1 MVPKKGNEMTL
12 VLRILL
18 DILNEG
24 LMYALLAMG
33 MYITYSILDFPDLS
47 VDGTFPLGAVLSGV
61 MIYNGVN
68 PWLALLAAFAAGMA
82 AGVLT
87 GLMHVKL
94 HITPLLCGII
104 MYTAMLSV
112 NLVILKAGTGGGAMV
127 SFGTKDTIFSYGIMS
142 NVPKYVQIGDTDF
155 YFRTVIMSLVLVVV
169 CKLILDIYLKTKHG
183 LLLRATGANDKYTV
197 MLGKDPGTLKIFG
210 LALGNGFAAL
220 AGSVIAQNKTSA
232 DQQMGVGM
240 VVLGLASVIIGLS
253 LFKRVKFMKGTT
265 MVILGSIVYKAAYQ
279 LVLWLG
285 LPTEYNN
292 LMKALIFLIALVL
305 GGGEIKK
312 FIAALGKKPE
322 SVNSSGRLSL
332 MGITKIFNK
341 GTVDENKLF
350 DNLSLDVSDGEF
362 ISVVGS
368 NGSGKTTML
377 NIVCGGVEP
386 DAGAVAFNG
395 NNIIYMKEFQRARR
409 IGRVLQDPKMGTCG
423 SLTILENMALAD
435 NKNNTYGL
443 TPALNP
449 ARVEYY
455 KDLLKSCGM
464 GLENRLG
471 VLAGSL
477 SGGQRQAL
485 ALVIATMSDIDLLIL
500 DEHTAA
506 LDPKS
511 SETLMQI
518 TDRVVK
524 EKHLTTLMV
533 THNLRFAVEYG
544 SRLIMMHSGK
554 AVMDISGEQKQNLDI
569 DDILGKFNEISIECG
584 N

>member
-1 MVPKKGNEMTL
+1 MTL
-12 VLRILL
+12 VINILI

-61 MIYNGVN
+61 LIIQGVD
-68 PWLALLAAFAAGMA
+68 PWLCLVISFAAGMA

-94 HITPLLCGII
+94 RITPLLCGII

-112 NLVILKAGTGGGAMV
+112 NLVILKAGTDGKAV
-127 SFGTKDTIFSYGIMS
+127 ASFFTKNTIFNSGIAS
-142 NVPKYVQIGDTDF
+142 LIPKNIGEGGF
-155 YFRTVIMSLVLVVV
+155 YIRTVVIALILVIV
-169 CKLILDIYLKTKHG
+169 CKLLLDLYLKTKHG

-197 MLGKDPGTLKIFG
+197 MLGRNPGSMKIFG

-220 AGSVIAQNKTSA
+220 AGSVIAQNKGSA
-232 DQQMGVGM
+232 DQQMGIGM

-253 LFKRVKFMKGTT
+253 LFRRVKFMKGTT
-265 MVILGSIVYKAAYQ
+265 MVILGSLVYKAAYQ
-279 LVLWLG
+279 IVLSLG
-285 LPTEYNN
+285 IPTDFNN
-292 LMKALIFLIALVL
+292 LMKALIFLVALVL
-305 GGGEIKK
+305 GGSELRKLITS
-312 FIAALGKKPE
+312 LGKKPE
-322 SVNSSGRLSL
+322 PVKSDSKLALSN
-332 MGITKIFNK
+332 ITKVFNR
-341 GTVDENKLF
+341 GTVDESKLF
-350 DNLSLDVSDGEF
+350 DNFTLDVNDGDF

-377 NIVCGGVEP
+377 NIVCGGIQP
-386 DAGAVAFNG
+386 DSGAVVFNG
-395 NNIIYMKEFQRARR
+395 ENIVLSKEYERARK

-423 SLTILENMALAD
+423 SLTILENLALAD
-435 NKNNTYGL
+435 NKLHPFGL
-443 TPALNP
+443 SPAVN
-449 ARVEYY
+449 RKREEHY
-455 KDLLKSCGM
+455 KKLLESCGM
-464 GLENRLG
+464 GLENRMG

-485 ALVIATMSDIDLLIL
+485 ALIIATMADINLLIL

-511 SETLMQI
+511 SETLMKI
-518 TDRVVK
+518 TEKVVK

-544 SRLIMMHSGK
+544 SRLVMMHGGS
-554 AVMDISGEQKQNLDI
+554 AVMDIDGEAKKNLVV

>member
-1 MVPKKGNEMTL
+1 MTL
-12 VLRILL
+12 VINILI

-61 MIYNGVN
+61 LIIQGVD
-68 PWLALLAAFAAGMA
+68 PWLCLVISFAAGMA

-94 HITPLLCGII
+94 RITPLLCGII

-112 NLVILKAGTGGGAMV
+112 NLVILKAGTDGKAV
-127 SFGTKDTIFSYGIMS
+127 ASFFTKNTIFNSGIAS
-142 NVPKYVQIGDTDF
+142 LIPKNIGEGGF
-155 YFRTVIMSLVLVVV
+155 YIRTVVIALILVIM
-169 CKLILDIYLKTKHG
+169 CKLLLDLYLKTKHG

-197 MLGKDPGTLKIFG
+197 MLGRNPGSMKIFG

-220 AGSVIAQNKTSA
+220 AGSVIAQNKGSA
-232 DQQMGVGM
+232 DQQMGIGM

-253 LFKRVKFMKGTT
+253 LFRRVKFMKGTT
-265 MVILGSIVYKAAYQ
+265 MVILGSLVYKAAYQ
-279 LVLWLG
+279 IVLSLG
-285 LPTEYNN
+285 IPTDFNN
-292 LMKALIFLIALVL
+292 LMKALIFLVALVL
-305 GGGEIKK
+305 GGSELRKLITS
-312 FIAALGKKPE
+312 LGKKPE
-322 SVNSSGRLSL
+322 PVKSDSKLALSN
-332 MGITKIFNK
+332 ITKVFNR

-350 DNLSLDVSDGEF
+350 DNFTLDVNDGDF

-377 NIVCGGVEP
+377 NIVCGGIEP
-386 DAGAVAFNG
+386 DSGAVVFNG
-395 NNIIYMKEFQRARR
+395 ENIVLSKEYERARK
-409 IGRVLQDPKMGTCG
+409 IGRVLQDPKMGTCS
-423 SLTILENMALAD
+423 SLTILENLALAD
-435 NKNNTYGL
+435 NKLHPFGL
-443 TPALNP
+443 SPAVN
-449 ARVEYY
+449 RKREEHY
-455 KDLLKSCGM
+455 KKLLESCGM
-464 GLENRLG
+464 GLENRMG

-485 ALVIATMSDIDLLIL
+485 ALIIATMADIDLLIL

-511 SETLMQI
+511 SETLMKI
-518 TDRVVK
+518 TEKVVK

-544 SRLIMMHSGK
+544 SRLVMMHGGS
-554 AVMDISGEQKQNLDI
+554 AVMDIDGEAKKNLVV

>member
-1 MVPKKGNEMTL
+1 MTL
-12 VLRILL
+12 VINILI

-61 MIYNGVN
+61 LIIQGVD
-68 PWLALLAAFAAGMA
+68 PWLCLVISFAAGMA

-94 HITPLLCGII
+94 RITPLLCGII

-112 NLVILKAGTGGGAMV
+112 NLVILKAGTDGKAV
-127 SFGTKDTIFSYGIMS
+127 ASFFTKNTIFNSGIAS
-142 NVPKYVQIGDTDF
+142 LIPKNVGEGGF
-155 YFRTVIMSLVLVVV
+155 YIRTVVISLILVIV
-169 CKLILDIYLKTKHG
+169 CKLLLDLYLKTKHG

-197 MLGKDPGTLKIFG
+197 MLGRNPGSKKIFG

-220 AGSVIAQNKTSA
+220 AGSVIAQNKGSA
-232 DQQMGVGM
+232 DQQMGIGM

-253 LFKRVKFMKGTT
+253 LFRRVKFMKGTT
-265 MVILGSIVYKAAYQ
+265 MVILGSLVYKAAYQ
-279 LVLWLG
+279 IVLSLG
-285 LPTEYNN
+285 IPTDFNN
-292 LMKALIFLIALVL
+292 LMKALIFLVALVL
-305 GGGEIKK
+305 GGSELRKLITS
-312 FIAALGKKPE
+312 LGKKPE
-322 SVNSSGRLSL
+322 PVKSDSKLALSN
-332 MGITKIFNK
+332 ITKVFNR
-341 GTVDENKLF
+341 GTVDESKLF
-350 DNLSLDVSDGEF
+350 DNFTLDVNDGDF

-377 NIVCGGVEP
+377 NIVCGGIQP
-386 DAGAVAFNG
+386 DSGAVVFNG
-395 NNIIYMKEFQRARR
+395 ENIVLSKEYERARK

-423 SLTILENMALAD
+423 SLTILENLALAD
-435 NKNNTYGL
+435 NKLHPFGL
-443 TPALNP
+443 SPAVN
-449 ARVEYY
+449 RKREEHY
-455 KDLLKSCGM
+455 KKLLESCGM
-464 GLENRLG
+464 GLENRMG
-471 VLAGSL
+471 VLSGSL
-477 SGGQRQAL
+477 SGGPRQAR
-485 ALVIATMSDIDLLIL
+485 ALILATMADIDLLIL

-511 SETLMQI
+511 SETLMKI
-518 TDRVVK
+518 TEKVVK

-544 SRLIMMHSGK
+544 SRLVMMHGGS
-554 AVMDISGEQKQNLDI
+554 AVMDIDGEAKKNLVV

>member
-1 MVPKKGNEMTL
+1 MTL
-12 VLRILL
+12 VLNILI
-18 DILNEG
+18 DILSEG

-61 MIYNGVN
+61 LIIQGVD
-68 PWLALLAAFAAGMA
+68 PWLCLVISFAAGMS

-94 HITPLLCGII
+94 RITPLLCGII

-112 NLVILKAGTGGGAMV
+112 NLVILKAGTDGKAV
-127 SFGTKDTIFSYGIMS
+127 ASFFTKDTIFNSGLASLI
-142 NVPKYVQIGDTDF
+142 PKNIGEGGF
-155 YFRTVIMSLVLVVV
+155 YIRTVVISLVLVVV
-169 CKLILDIYLKTKHG
+169 CKLLLDLYLKTKHG

-197 MLGKDPGTLKIFG
+197 MLGRNPGTMKIFG

-220 AGSVIAQNKTSA
+220 AGSVIAQNKGSA
-232 DQQMGVGM
+232 DQQMGIGM

-265 MVILGSIVYKAAYQ
+265 MVILGSLVYKAAYQ
-279 LVLWLG
+279 IVLSLG
-285 LPTEYNN
+285 IPTDLNN

-305 GGGEIKK
+305 GGSELKK
-312 FIAALGKKPE
+312 LITSLGRKPE
-322 SVNSSGRLSL
+322 PVNSKSKLALSN
-332 MGITKIFNK
+332 ITKVFNP

-350 DNLSLDVSDGEF
+350 DKFTLEVKDGDF

-377 NIVCGGVEP
+377 NVICGGIEP
-386 DAGAVAFNG
+386 DSGAVVFNG
-395 NNIIYMKEFQRARR
+395 EHIALQKEFQRAKR

-423 SLTILENMALAD
+423 SLTILENLALAD
-435 NKNNTYGL
+435 NKHNSYGL
-443 TPALNP
+443 SPAVN
-449 ARVEYY
+449 RRREEEY
-455 KDLLKSCGM
+455 KKMLESCGM
-464 GLENRLG
+464 GLENRMG

-485 ALVIATMSDIDLLIL
+485 ALIIATMSDIDLLIL

-511 SETLMQI
+511 SETLMKI
-518 TDRVVK
+518 TEKVVK

-544 SRLIMMHSGK
+544 SRLVMMHGGR
-554 AVMDISGEQKQNLDI
+554 AVMDIDGEAKQNLVV

>member
-1 MVPKKGNEMTL
+1 MTTIIFG
-12 VLRILL
+12 ILE
-18 DILNEG
+18 EG
-24 LMYALLAMG
+24 LVYAIMALG
-33 MYITYSILDFPDLS
+33 VYITYKILDFPDLS

-61 MIYNGVN
+61 LIIQGVD
-68 PWLALLAAFAAGMA
+68 PWLCLVISFAAGMA

-94 HITPLLCGII
+94 RITPLLCGII

-112 NLVILKAGTGGGAMV
+112 NLVILKAGTDGKAV
-127 SFGTKDTIFSYGIMS
+127 ASFFTKNTIFNSGIAS
-142 NVPKYVQIGDTDF
+142 LIPKNVGEGGF
-155 YFRTVIMSLVLVVV
+155 YIRTVVISLILVIV
-169 CKLILDIYLKTKHG
+169 CKLLLDLYLKTKHG

-197 MLGKDPGTLKIFG
+197 MLGRNPGSMKIFG

-220 AGSVIAQNKTSA
+220 AGSVIAQNKGSA
-232 DQQMGVGM
+232 DQQMGIGM

-253 LFKRVKFMKGTT
+253 LFRRVKFMKGTT
-265 MVILGSIVYKAAYQ
+265 MVILGSLVYKAAYQ
-279 LVLWLG
+279 IVLSLG
-285 LPTEYNN
+285 IPTDFNN
-292 LMKALIFLIALVL
+292 LMKALIFLVALVL
-305 GGGEIKK
+305 GGSELRKLITS
-312 FIAALGKKPE
+312 LGKKPE
-322 SVNSSGRLSL
+322 PVKSDSKLALSN
-332 MGITKIFNK
+332 ITKVFNR
-341 GTVDENKLF
+341 GTVDESKLF
-350 DNLSLDVSDGEF
+350 DNFTLDVNDGDF

-377 NIVCGGVEP
+377 NIVCGGIQP
-386 DAGAVAFNG
+386 DSGAVVFNG
-395 NNIIYMKEFQRARR
+395 ENIVLSKEYERARK

-423 SLTILENMALAD
+423 SLTILENLALAD
-435 NKNNTYGL
+435 NKLHPFGL
-443 TPALNP
+443 SPAVN
-449 ARVEYY
+449 RKREEHY
-455 KDLLKSCGM
+455 KKLLESCGM
-464 GLENRLG
+464 GLENRMG

-485 ALVIATMSDIDLLIL
+485 ALIIATMADIDLLIL

-511 SETLMQI
+511 SETLMKI
-518 TDRVVK
+518 TEKVVK

-544 SRLIMMHSGK
+544 SRLVMMHGGS
-554 AVMDISGEQKQNLDI
+554 AVMDIDGEAKKNLVV

>member
-1 MVPKKGNEMTL
+1 MTL
-12 VLRILL
+12 VINILL

-61 MIYNGVN
+61 LILKGVD
-68 PWLALLAAFAAGMA
+68 PWLSLVISFVAGMV

-112 NLVILKAGTGGGAMV
+112 NLVILKAGTDGGAV
-127 SFGTKDTIFSYGIMS
+127 ASFFTKDRIFNSGVAAFI
-142 NVPKYVQIGDTDF
+142 PKSVGGF
-155 YFRTVIMSLVLVVV
+155 YIRTAVISLVIVIV
-169 CKLILDIYLKTKHG
+169 CKLLLDLYLRTKHG

-197 MLGKDPGTLKIFG
+197 MLGKDPGTIKIFG

-220 AGSVIAQNKTSA
+220 AGSVIAQNKCSA

-265 MVILGSIVYKAAYQ
+265 MVILGSLVYKAAYQ
-279 LVLWLG
+279 IVLSLG
-285 LPTEYNN
+285 LPTDYNN

-305 GGGEIKK
+305 GGGELKK
-312 FIAALGKKPE
+312 LVAALGRKPE
-322 SVNSSGRLSL
+322 PADSKSRLALSS
-332 MGITKIFNK
+332 ITKIFNR

-350 DNLSLDVSDGEF
+350 DNFTLDVKDGDF

-377 NIVCGGVEP
+377 NVVCGGVEP
-386 DAGAVAFNG
+386 DSGAVVFNG
-395 NNIIYMKEFQRARR
+395 KNIVMMKEFQRARR

-423 SLTILENMALAD
+423 SLTILENLALAD
-435 NKNNTYGL
+435 NKNNSYGL
-443 TPALNP
+443 TPAVNTS
-449 ARVEYY
+449 RVEYY
-455 KDLLKSCGM
+455 KELLSSCGM
-464 GLENRLG
+464 GLENRMG

-485 ALVIATMSDIDLLIL
+485 ALIIATMSDIDLLIL

-511 SETLMQI
+511 SETLMRI
-518 TDRVVK
+518 TDKVVK

-544 SRLIMMHSGK
+544 SRLVMMHGGK
-554 AVMDISGEQKQNLDI
+554 AVMDIDGEQKKDLVV

>member
-1 MVPKKGNEMTL
+1 MTL
-12 VLRILL
+12 VINILI

-61 MIYNGVN
+61 LIIQGVD
-68 PWLALLAAFAAGMA
+68 PWLCLVISFAAGMA

-94 HITPLLCGII
+94 RITPLLCGII

-112 NLVILKAGTGGGAMV
+112 NLVILKAGTDGKAV
-127 SFGTKDTIFSYGIMS
+127 ASFFTKNTIFNSGIAS
-142 NVPKYVQIGDTDF
+142 LIPKNIGEGGF
-155 YFRTVIMSLVLVVV
+155 YIRTVVIALILVIV
-169 CKLILDIYLKTKHG
+169 CKLLLDLYLKTKHG

-197 MLGKDPGTLKIFG
+197 MLGRNPGSMKIFG

-220 AGSVIAQNKTSA
+220 AGSVIAQNKGSA
-232 DQQMGVGM
+232 DQQMGIGM

-253 LFKRVKFMKGTT
+253 LFRRVKFMKGTT
-265 MVILGSIVYKAAYQ
+265 MVILGSLVYKAAYQ
-279 LVLWLG
+279 IVLSLG
-285 LPTEYNN
+285 IPTDFNN
-292 LMKALIFLIALVL
+292 LMKALIFLVALVL
-305 GGGEIKK
+305 GGSELRKLITS
-312 FIAALGKKPE
+312 LGKKPE
-322 SVNSSGRLSL
+322 LVKSDSKLALSN
-332 MGITKIFNK
+332 ITKVFTR
-341 GTVDENKLF
+341 GTVDESKLF
-350 DNLSLDVSDGEF
+350 DNFTLDVNDGDF

-377 NIVCGGVEP
+377 NIVCGGIQP
-386 DAGAVAFNG
+386 DSGAVVFNG
-395 NNIIYMKEFQRARR
+395 ENIVLSKEYERARK

-423 SLTILENMALAD
+423 SLTILENLALAD
-435 NKNNTYGL
+435 NKLHPFGL
-443 TPALNP
+443 SPAVN
-449 ARVEYY
+449 RKREEHY
-455 KDLLKSCGM
+455 KKLLESCGM
-464 GLENRLG
+464 GLENRMG

-485 ALVIATMSDIDLLIL
+485 ALIIATMADIDLLIL

-511 SETLMQI
+511 SETLMKI
-518 TDRVVK
+518 TEKVVK

-544 SRLIMMHSGK
+544 SRLVMMHGGS
-554 AVMDISGEQKQNLDI
+554 AVMDIDGEAKKNLVV

>member
-1 MVPKKGNEMTL
+1 MTL
-12 VLRILL
+12 VINILI

-61 MIYNGVN
+61 LIIQGVD
-68 PWLALLAAFAAGMA
+68 PWLCLVISFAAGMA

-94 HITPLLCGII
+94 RITPLLCGII

-112 NLVILKAGTGGGAMV
+112 NLVILKAGTDGKAV
-127 SFGTKDTIFSYGIMS
+127 ASFFTKNTIFNSGIAS
-142 NVPKYVQIGDTDF
+142 LIPKNIGEGGF
-155 YFRTVIMSLVLVVV
+155 YIRTVVIALILVIV
-169 CKLILDIYLKTKHG
+169 CKLLLDLYLKTKHG

-197 MLGKDPGTLKIFG
+197 MLGRNPGSMKIFG
-210 LALGNGFAAL
+210 LALCNGFAAL
-220 AGSVIAQNKTSA
+220 AGSVIAQNKGSA
-232 DQQMGVGM
+232 DQQMGIGM

-253 LFKRVKFMKGTT
+253 LFRRVKFMKGTT
-265 MVILGSIVYKAAYQ
+265 MVILGSLVYKAAYQ
-279 LVLWLG
+279 IVLSLG
-285 LPTEYNN
+285 IPTDFNN
-292 LMKALIFLIALVL
+292 LMKALIFLVALVL
-305 GGGEIKK
+305 GGSELRKLITS
-312 FIAALGKKPE
+312 LGKKPE
-322 SVNSSGRLSL
+322 PVKSDSKLALSN
-332 MGITKIFNK
+332 ITKVFNR
-341 GTVDENKLF
+341 GTVDESKLF
-350 DNLSLDVSDGEF
+350 DNFTLDVNDGDF

-377 NIVCGGVEP
+377 NIVCGGIQP
-386 DAGAVAFNG
+386 DSGAVVFNG
-395 NNIIYMKEFQRARR
+395 ENIVLSKEYERARK

-423 SLTILENMALAD
+423 SLTILENLALAD
-435 NKNNTYGL
+435 NKLHPFGL
-443 TPALNP
+443 SPAVN
-449 ARVEYY
+449 RKREEHY
-455 KDLLKSCGM
+455 KKLLESCGM
-464 GLENRLG
+464 GLENRMG

-485 ALVIATMSDIDLLIL
+485 ALIIATMADIDLLIL

-511 SETLMQI
+511 SETLMKI
-518 TDRVVK
+518 TEKVVK

-544 SRLIMMHSGK
+544 SRLVMMHGGS
-554 AVMDISGEQKQNLDI
+554 AVMDIDGEAKKNLVV

>member
-1 MVPKKGNEMTL
+1 MTL
-12 VLRILL
+12 VINILI

-61 MIYNGVN
+61 LIIQGVD
-68 PWLALLAAFAAGMA
+68 PWLCLVISFAAGMA

-94 HITPLLCGII
+94 RITPLLCGII

-112 NLVILKAGTGGGAMV
+112 NLVILKAGTDGKAV
-127 SFGTKDTIFSYGIMS
+127 ASFFTKNTIFNSGIAS
-142 NVPKYVQIGDTDF
+142 LIPKNIGEGGF
-155 YFRTVIMSLVLVVV
+155 YIRTVVIALILVIV
-169 CKLILDIYLKTKHG
+169 CKLLLDLYLKTKHG

-197 MLGKDPGTLKIFG
+197 MLGRNPGSMKIFG

-220 AGSVIAQNKTSA
+220 AGSVIAQNKGSA
-232 DQQMGVGM
+232 DQQMGIGM

-253 LFKRVKFMKGTT
+253 LFRRVKFMKGTT
-265 MVILGSIVYKAAYQ
+265 MVILGSLVYKAAYQ
-279 LVLWLG
+279 IVLSLG
-285 LPTEYNN
+285 IPTDFNN
-292 LMKALIFLIALVL
+292 LMKALIFLVALVL
-305 GGGEIKK
+305 GGSELRKPIPP
-312 FIAALGKKPE
+312 LGKKPE
-322 SVNSSGRLSL
+322 PVKSDSKLALSN
-332 MGITKIFNK
+332 ITKVFNR
-341 GTVDENKLF
+341 GTVDESKLF
-350 DNLSLDVSDGEF
+350 DNFTLDVNDGDF

-377 NIVCGGVEP
+377 NIVCGGIQP
-386 DAGAVAFNG
+386 DSGAVVFNG
-395 NNIIYMKEFQRARR
+395 ENIVLSKEYERARK

-423 SLTILENMALAD
+423 SLTILENLALAD
-435 NKNNTYGL
+435 NKLHPFGL
-443 TPALNP
+443 SPAVN
-449 ARVEYY
+449 RKREEHY
-455 KDLLKSCGM
+455 KKLLESCGM
-464 GLENRLG
+464 GLENRMG

-485 ALVIATMSDIDLLIL
+485 ALIIATMADIDLLIL

-511 SETLMQI
+511 SETLMKI
-518 TDRVVK
+518 TEKVVK

-544 SRLIMMHSGK
+544 SRLVMMHGGS
-554 AVMDISGEQKQNLDI
+554 AVMDIDGEAKKNLVV

>member
-1 MVPKKGNEMTL
+1 MTL
-12 VLRILL
+12 VINILI

-61 MIYNGVN
+61 LIIQGVD
-68 PWLALLAAFAAGMA
+68 PWLCLVISFAAGMA

-94 HITPLLCGII
+94 RITPLLCGII

-112 NLVILKAGTGGGAMV
+112 NLVILKVGTDGKAV
-127 SFGTKDTIFSYGIMS
+127 ASFFTKNTIFNSGIAS
-142 NVPKYVQIGDTDF
+142 LIPKNIGEGGF
-155 YFRTVIMSLVLVVV
+155 YIRTVVIALILVIV
-169 CKLILDIYLKTKHG
+169 CKLLLDLYLKTKHG

-197 MLGKDPGTLKIFG
+197 MLGRNPGSMKIFG

-220 AGSVIAQNKTSA
+220 AGSVIAQNKGSA
-232 DQQMGVGM
+232 DQQMGIGM

-253 LFKRVKFMKGTT
+253 LFRRVKFMKGTT
-265 MVILGSIVYKAAYQ
+265 MVILGSLVYKAAYQ
-279 LVLWLG
+279 IVLSLG
-285 LPTEYNN
+285 IPTDFNN
-292 LMKALIFLIALVL
+292 LMKALIFLVALVL
-305 GGGEIKK
+305 GGSELRKLITS
-312 FIAALGKKPE
+312 LGKKPE
-322 SVNSSGRLSL
+322 LVKSDSKLALSN
-332 MGITKIFNK
+332 ITKVFNR
-341 GTVDENKLF
+341 GTVDESKLF
-350 DNLSLDVSDGEF
+350 DNFTLDVNDGDF

-377 NIVCGGVEP
+377 NIVCGGIQP
-386 DAGAVAFNG
+386 DSGAVVFNG
-395 NNIIYMKEFQRARR
+395 ENIVLSKEYERARK

-423 SLTILENMALAD
+423 SLTILENLALAD
-435 NKNNTYGL
+435 NKLHPFGL
-443 TPALNP
+443 SPAVN
-449 ARVEYY
+449 RKREEHY
-455 KDLLKSCGM
+455 KKLLESCGM
-464 GLENRLG
+464 GLENRMG

-485 ALVIATMSDIDLLIL
+485 ALIIATMADIDLLIL

-511 SETLMQI
+511 SETLMKI
-518 TDRVVK
+518 TEKVVK

-544 SRLIMMHSGK
+544 SRLVMMHGGS
-554 AVMDISGEQKQNLDI
+554 AVMDIDGEAKKNLVV

>member
-1 MVPKKGNEMTL
+1 MTL
-12 VLRILL
+12 VINILI

-61 MIYNGVN
+61 LIIQGVD
-68 PWLALLAAFAAGMA
+68 PWLCLVISFAAGMA

-94 HITPLLCGII
+94 RITPLLCGII

-112 NLVILKAGTGGGAMV
+112 NLVILKAGTDGKAV
-127 SFGTKDTIFSYGIMS
+127 ASFFTKNTIFNSGIAS
-142 NVPKYVQIGDTDF
+142 LIPKNIGEGGF
-155 YFRTVIMSLVLVVV
+155 YIRTVVIA
-169 CKLILDIYLKTKHG
+169 LILVIVCRLLLDLYLKTKHG

-197 MLGKDPGTLKIFG
+197 MLGRNPGSMKIFG

-220 AGSVIAQNKTSA
+220 AGSVIAQNKGSA
-232 DQQMGVGM
+232 DQQMGIGM

-253 LFKRVKFMKGTT
+253 LFRRVKFMKGTT
-265 MVILGSIVYKAAYQ
+265 MVILGSLVYKAAYQ
-279 LVLWLG
+279 IVLSLG
-285 LPTEYNN
+285 IPTDFNN
-292 LMKALIFLIALVL
+292 LMKALIFLVALVL
-305 GGGEIKK
+305 GGSELRKLITS
-312 FIAALGKKPE
+312 LGKKPE
-322 SVNSSGRLSL
+322 PVKSDSKLALSN
-332 MGITKIFNK
+332 ITKVFNR
-341 GTVDENKLF
+341 GTVDESKLF
-350 DNLSLDVSDGEF
+350 DNFTLDVNDGDF

-377 NIVCGGVEP
+377 NIVCGGIQP
-386 DAGAVAFNG
+386 DSGAVVFNG
-395 NNIIYMKEFQRARR
+395 ENIVLSKEYERARK

-423 SLTILENMALAD
+423 SLTILENLALAD
-435 NKNNTYGL
+435 NKLHPFGL
-443 TPALNP
+443 SPAVN
-449 ARVEYY
+449 RKREEHY
-455 KDLLKSCGM
+455 KKLLESCGM
-464 GLENRLG
+464 GLENRMG

-485 ALVIATMSDIDLLIL
+485 ALIIATMADIDLLIL

-511 SETLMQI
+511 SETLMKI
-518 TDRVVK
+518 TEKVVK

-544 SRLIMMHSGK
+544 SRLVMMHGGS
-554 AVMDISGEQKQNLDI
+554 AVMDIDGEAKKNLVV

>member
-1 MVPKKGNEMTL
+1 MTL
-12 VLRILL
+12 VINILL

-61 MIYNGVN
+61 LILNGVD
-68 PWLALLAAFAAGMA
+68 PWLSLVISFAAGMA

-112 NLVILKAGTGGGAMV
+112 NLVILKAGTDGGAV
-127 SFGTKDTIFSYGIMS
+127 ASFFTKDTIFNSGVASYI
-142 NVPKYVQIGDTDF
+142 PKSVGGF
-155 YFRTVIMSLVLVVV
+155 YIRTAIISLVIVIV
-169 CKLILDIYLKTKHG
+169 CKLLLDLYLRTKHG

-197 MLGKDPGTLKIFG
+197 MLGKDPGTIKIFG

-220 AGSVIAQNKTSA
+220 AGSVIAQNKGSA

-265 MVILGSIVYKAAYQ
+265 MVILGSLVYKAAYQ
-279 LVLWLG
+279 IVLSLG
-285 LPTEYNN
+285 LPTDYNN

-305 GGGEIKK
+305 GGGELKK
-312 FIAALGKKPE
+312 LVAALGRKPE
-322 SVNSSGRLSL
+322 PADSKSRLALSS
-332 MGITKIFNK
+332 ITKIFNR

-350 DNLSLDVSDGEF
+350 DNFTLDVKDGDF

-377 NIVCGGVEP
+377 NVVCGGVEP
-386 DAGAVAFNG
+386 DSGAVVFNG
-395 NNIIYMKEFQRARR
+395 KNIVMMKEFQRARR

-423 SLTILENMALAD
+423 SLTILENLALAD
-435 NKNNTYGL
+435 NKNNSYGL
-443 TPALNP
+443 TPAVNNS
-449 ARVEYY
+449 RVEYY
-455 KDLLKSCGM
+455 KELLSSCGM
-464 GLENRLG
+464 GLENRMG

-485 ALVIATMSDIDLLIL
+485 ALIIATMSDIDLLIL

-511 SETLMQI
+511 SETLMRI
-518 TDRVVK
+518 TDKVVK

-544 SRLIMMHSGK
+544 SRLIMMHGGK
-554 AVMDISGEQKQNLDI
+554 DVMDIDGEQKKDLVV

>member
-1 MVPKKGNEMTL
+1 MTL
-12 VLRILL
+12 VINILI

-61 MIYNGVN
+61 LIIQGVD
-68 PWLALLAAFAAGMA
+68 PWLCLVISFAAGMA

-94 HITPLLCGII
+94 RITPLLCGII

-112 NLVILKAGTGGGAMV
+112 NLVILKAGTDGKAV
-127 SFGTKDTIFSYGIMS
+127 ASFFTKNTIFNSGIAS
-142 NVPKYVQIGDTDF
+142 LIPKNIGEGGF
-155 YFRTVIMSLVLVVV
+155 YIRTVVIALILVIV
-169 CKLILDIYLKTKHG
+169 CKLLLDLYLKTKHG

-197 MLGKDPGTLKIFG
+197 MLGRNPGSMKIFG

-220 AGSVIAQNKTSA
+220 AGSVIAQNKGSA
-232 DQQMGVGM
+232 DQQMGIGM

-253 LFKRVKFMKGTT
+253 LFRRVKFMKGTT
-265 MVILGSIVYKAAYQ
+265 MVILGSLVYKAAYQ
-279 LVLWLG
+279 IVLSLG
-285 LPTEYNN
+285 IPTDFNN
-292 LMKALIFLIALVL
+292 LMKALIFLVALVL
-305 GGGEIKK
+305 GGSELRKLITS
-312 FIAALGKKPE
+312 LGKKPE
-322 SVNSSGRLSL
+322 PVKSDSKLALSN
-332 MGITKIFNK
+332 ITKVFNR
-341 GTVDENKLF
+341 GTVDESKLF
-350 DNLSLDVSDGEF
+350 DNFTLDVNDGDF

-377 NIVCGGVEP
+377 NIVCGGIQP
-386 DAGAVAFNG
+386 DSGAVVFNG
-395 NNIIYMKEFQRARR
+395 ENIVLSKEYERARK

-423 SLTILENMALAD
+423 SLTILENLALAD
-435 NKNNTYGL
+435 NKLHPFGL
-443 TPALNP
+443 SPAVN
-449 ARVEYY
+449 RKREEHY
-455 KDLLKSCGM
+455 KKLLESCGM
-464 GLENRLG
+464 GLENHMG

-485 ALVIATMSDIDLLIL
+485 ALIIATMADIDLLIL

-511 SETLMQI
+511 SETLMKI
-518 TDRVVK
+518 TEKVVK

-544 SRLIMMHSGK
+544 SRLVMMHGGS
-554 AVMDISGEQKQNLDI
+554 AVMDIDGEAKKNLVV

>member
-1 MVPKKGNEMTL
+1 MTL
-12 VLRILL
+12 VINILL

-61 MIYNGVN
+61 LILKGVD
-68 PWLALLAAFAAGMA
+68 PWLSLVISFVAGMA

-112 NLVILKAGTGGGAMV
+112 NLVILKAGTDGGAV
-127 SFGTKDTIFSYGIMS
+127 ASFFTKDTIFNSGMASYI
-142 NVPKYVQIGDTDF
+142 PKSVGGF
-155 YFRTVIMSLVLVVV
+155 YIRTAIISLVIVIV
-169 CKLILDIYLKTKHG
+169 CKLLLDLYLRTKHG

-197 MLGKDPGTLKIFG
+197 MLGKDPGTIKIFG

-220 AGSVIAQNKTSA
+220 AGSVIAQNKGSA

-265 MVILGSIVYKAAYQ
+265 MVILGSLVYKAAYQ
-279 LVLWLG
+279 IVLSLG
-285 LPTEYNN
+285 LPTDYNN

-305 GGGEIKK
+305 GGGELKK
-312 FIAALGKKPE
+312 LVAALGRKPE
-322 SVNSSGRLSL
+322 PADSKSRLALSS
-332 MGITKIFNK
+332 ITKIFNR

-350 DNLSLDVSDGEF
+350 DNFTLDVKDGDF

-377 NIVCGGVEP
+377 NVVCGGVEP
-386 DAGAVAFNG
+386 DSGAVVFNG
-395 NNIIYMKEFQRARR
+395 KNIIMMKEFQRARR

-423 SLTILENMALAD
+423 SLTILENLALAD
-435 NKNNTYGL
+435 NKNNSYGL
-443 TPALNP
+443 TPAVNTS
-449 ARVEYY
+449 RVEYY
-455 KDLLKSCGM
+455 KELLSSCGM
-464 GLENRLG
+464 GLENRMG

-485 ALVIATMSDIDLLIL
+485 ALIIATMSDIDLLIL

-511 SETLMQI
+511 SETLMRI
-518 TDRVVK
+518 TDKVVK

-544 SRLIMMHSGK
+544 SRLVMMHGGK
-554 AVMDISGEQKQNLDI
+554 AVMDIDGEQKKDLVV

>member
-1 MVPKKGNEMTL
+1 MTL
-12 VLRILL
+12 VINILI

-61 MIYNGVN
+61 LIIQGVD
-68 PWLALLAAFAAGMA
+68 PWLCLVISFAAGMA

-94 HITPLLCGII
+94 RITPLLCGII

-112 NLVILKAGTGGGAMV
+112 NLVILKAGTDGKAV
-127 SFGTKDTIFSYGIMS
+127 ASFFTKNTIFNSGIAS
-142 NVPKYVQIGDTDF
+142 LIPKNIGEGGF
-155 YFRTVIMSLVLVVV
+155 YIRTVVIALILVIV
-169 CKLILDIYLKTKHG
+169 CKLLLDLYLKTKHG

-197 MLGKDPGTLKIFG
+197 MRGRNPGSMKIFG

-220 AGSVIAQNKTSA
+220 AGSVIAQNKGSA
-232 DQQMGVGM
+232 DQQMGIGM

-253 LFKRVKFMKGTT
+253 LFRRVKFMKGTT
-265 MVILGSIVYKAAYQ
+265 MVILGSLVYKAAYQ
-279 LVLWLG
+279 IVLSLG
-285 LPTEYNN
+285 IPTDFNN
-292 LMKALIFLIALVL
+292 LMKALIFLVALVL
-305 GGGEIKK
+305 GGSELRKLITS
-312 FIAALGKKPE
+312 LGKKPE
-322 SVNSSGRLSL
+322 PVKSDSKLALSN
-332 MGITKIFNK
+332 ITKVFNR
-341 GTVDENKLF
+341 GTVDESKLF
-350 DNLSLDVSDGEF
+350 DNFTLDVNDGDF

-377 NIVCGGVEP
+377 NIVCGGIQP
-386 DAGAVAFNG
+386 DSGAVVFNG
-395 NNIIYMKEFQRARR
+395 ENIVLSKEYERARK

-423 SLTILENMALAD
+423 SLTILENLALAD
-435 NKNNTYGL
+435 NKLHPFGL
-443 TPALNP
+443 SPAVN
-449 ARVEYY
+449 RKREEHY
-455 KDLLKSCGM
+455 KKLLESCGM
-464 GLENRLG
+464 GLENRMG

-485 ALVIATMSDIDLLIL
+485 ALIIATIVHIDVMVLG
-500 DEHTAA
+500 EHTAA

-511 SETLMQI
+511 SETLMKI
-518 TDRVVK
+518 TEKVVK

-544 SRLIMMHSGK
+544 SRLVMMHGGN
-554 AVMDISGEQKQNLDI
+554 AVMDIDGEAKKNLVV

>member
-1 MVPKKGNEMTL
+1 MTL
-12 VLRILL
+12 VINILI

-61 MIYNGVN
+61 LIIQGVD
-68 PWLALLAAFAAGMA
+68 PWLCLVISFAAGMA

-94 HITPLLCGII
+94 RITPLLCGII

-112 NLVILKAGTGGGAMV
+112 NLVILKAGTDGKAV
-127 SFGTKDTIFSYGIMS
+127 ASFFTKNTIFNSGIAS
-142 NVPKYVQIGDTDF
+142 LIPKNVGEGGF
-155 YFRTVIMSLVLVVV
+155 YIRTVVISFILVIV
-169 CKLILDIYLKTKHG
+169 CKLLLDLYLKTKHG

-197 MLGKDPGTLKIFG
+197 MLGRNPGSMKIFG

-220 AGSVIAQNKTSA
+220 AGSVIAQNKGSA
-232 DQQMGVGM
+232 DQQMGIGM

-253 LFKRVKFMKGTT
+253 LFRRVKFMKGTT
-265 MVILGSIVYKAAYQ
+265 MVILGSLVYKAAYQ
-279 LVLWLG
+279 IVLSLG
-285 LPTEYNN
+285 IPTDFNN
-292 LMKALIFLIALVL
+292 LMKALIFLVALVL
-305 GGGEIKK
+305 GGSEIKK
-312 FIAALGKKPE
+312 LITSLGKKPE
-322 SVNSSGRLSL
+322 PVKSDSKLALSN
-332 MGITKIFNK
+332 ITKVFNR

-350 DNLSLDVSDGEF
+350 DNFTLDVNDGDF

-377 NIVCGGVEP
+377 NIVCGGIQP
-386 DAGAVAFNG
+386 DSGAVVFNG
-395 NNIIYMKEFQRARR
+395 ENIVLSKEYERARK

-423 SLTILENMALAD
+423 SLTILENLALAD
-435 NKNNTYGL
+435 NKLHPFGL
-443 TPALNP
+443 SPAVN
-449 ARVEYY
+449 RKREEHY
-455 KDLLKSCGM
+455 KKLLESCGM
-464 GLENRLG
+464 GLENRMG

-485 ALVIATMSDIDLLIL
+485 ALIIATMADIDLLIL

-511 SETLMQI
+511 SETLMKI
-518 TDRVVK
+518 TEKVVK

-544 SRLIMMHSGK
+544 SRLVMMHGGS
-554 AVMDISGEQKQNLDI
+554 AVMDIDGEAKKNLVV

>member
-1 MVPKKGNEMTL
+1 MTL
-12 VLRILL
+12 VINILL

-61 MIYNGVN
+61 LILKGVD
-68 PWLALLAAFAAGMA
+68 PWLSLVISFVAGMV

-112 NLVILKAGTGGGAMV
+112 NLVILKAGTDGGAV
-127 SFGTKDTIFSYGIMS
+127 ASFFTKDTIFNSGMASYI
-142 NVPKYVQIGDTDF
+142 PKSVGGF
-155 YFRTVIMSLVLVVV
+155 YIRTAIISLVIVIV
-169 CKLILDIYLKTKHG
+169 CKLLLDLYLRTKHG

-197 MLGKDPGTLKIFG
+197 MLGKDPGTIKIFG

-220 AGSVIAQNKTSA
+220 AGSVIAQNKGSA

-265 MVILGSIVYKAAYQ
+265 MVILGSLVYKAAYQ
-279 LVLWLG
+279 IVLSLG
-285 LPTEYNN
+285 LPTDYNN

-305 GGGEIKK
+305 GGGELKK
-312 FIAALGKKPE
+312 LVAALGRKPE
-322 SVNSSGRLSL
+322 PADSKSRLALSS
-332 MGITKIFNK
+332 ITKIFNR

-350 DNLSLDVSDGEF
+350 DNFTLDVKDGDF

-377 NIVCGGVEP
+377 NVVCGGVEP
-386 DAGAVAFNG
+386 DSGAVVFNG
-395 NNIIYMKEFQRARR
+395 KNIVMMKEFQRARR

-423 SLTILENMALAD
+423 SLTILENLALAD
-435 NKNNTYGL
+435 NKNNSYGL
-443 TPALNP
+443 TPAVNTS
-449 ARVEYY
+449 RVEYY
-455 KDLLKSCGM
+455 KELLSSCGM
-464 GLENRLG
+464 GLENRMG

-485 ALVIATMSDIDLLIL
+485 ALIIATMSDIDLLIL

-511 SETLMQI
+511 SETLMRI
-518 TDRVVK
+518 TDKVVK

-544 SRLIMMHSGK
+544 SRLVMMHGGK
-554 AVMDISGEQKQNLDI
+554 AVMDIDGEQKKDLVV

>member
-1 MVPKKGNEMTL
+1 MTL
-12 VLRILL
+12 VINILI

-61 MIYNGVN
+61 LIIQGVD
-68 PWLALLAAFAAGMA
+68 PWLCLVISFAAGMA

-94 HITPLLCGII
+94 RITPLLCGII

-112 NLVILKAGTGGGAMV
+112 NLVILKAGTDGKAV
-127 SFGTKDTIFSYGIMS
+127 ASFFTKNTIFNSGIAS
-142 NVPKYVQIGDTDF
+142 LIPKNVGEGGF
-155 YFRTVIMSLVLVVV
+155 YIRTVVISLILVIV
-169 CKLILDIYLKTKHG
+169 CKLLLDLYLKTKHG

-197 MLGKDPGTLKIFG
+197 MLGRNPGSMKIFG

-220 AGSVIAQNKTSA
+220 AGSVIAQNKGSA
-232 DQQMGVGM
+232 DQQMGIGM

-253 LFKRVKFMKGTT
+253 LFRRVKFMKGTT
-265 MVILGSIVYKAAYQ
+265 MVILGSLVYKAAYQ
-279 LVLWLG
+279 IVLSLG
-285 LPTEYNN
+285 IPTDFNN
-292 LMKALIFLIALVL
+292 LMKALIFLVALVL
-305 GGGEIKK
+305 GGSEIKK
-312 FIAALGKKPE
+312 LITSLGKKPE
-322 SVNSSGRLSL
+322 PVKSDSKLALSN
-332 MGITKIFNK
+332 ITKVFNR
-341 GTVDENKLF
+341 GTVDESKLF
-350 DNLSLDVSDGEF
+350 DNFTLDVNDGDF

-377 NIVCGGVEP
+377 NIVCGGIQP
-386 DAGAVAFNG
+386 DSGAVVFNG
-395 NNIIYMKEFQRARR
+395 ENIVLSKEYERARK

-423 SLTILENMALAD
+423 SLTILENLALAD
-435 NKNNTYGL
+435 NKLHPFGL
-443 TPALNP
+443 SPAVN
-449 ARVEYY
+449 RKREEHY
-455 KDLLKSCGM
+455 KKLLESCGM
-464 GLENRLG
+464 GLENRMG

-485 ALVIATMSDIDLLIL
+485 ALIIATMADIDLLIL

-511 SETLMQI
+511 SETLMKI
-518 TDRVVK
+518 TEKVVK

-544 SRLIMMHSGK
+544 SRLVMMHGGS
-554 AVMDISGEQKQNLDI
+554 AVMDIDGEAKKNLVV

>member
-1 MVPKKGNEMTL
+1 MTL
-12 VLRILL
+12 VINILI

-61 MIYNGVN
+61 LIIQGVD
-68 PWLALLAAFAAGMA
+68 PWLCLVISFAAGMA

-94 HITPLLCGII
+94 RITPLLCGII

-112 NLVILKAGTGGGAMV
+112 NLVILKAGTDGKAV
-127 SFGTKDTIFSYGIMS
+127 ASFFTKNTIFNSGIAS
-142 NVPKYVQIGDTDF
+142 LIPKNIGEGGF
-155 YFRTVIMSLVLVVV
+155 YIRTVVIALILVIV
-169 CKLILDIYLKTKHG
+169 CKLLLELSLKTKHG

-197 MLGKDPGTLKIFG
+197 MLGRNPGSMKIFG

-220 AGSVIAQNKTSA
+220 AGSVIAQNKGSA
-232 DQQMGVGM
+232 DQQMGIGM

-253 LFKRVKFMKGTT
+253 LFRRVKFMKGTT
-265 MVILGSIVYKAAYQ
+265 MVILGSLVYKAAYQ
-279 LVLWLG
+279 IVLSLG
-285 LPTEYNN
+285 IPTDFNN
-292 LMKALIFLIALVL
+292 LMKALIFLVALVL
-305 GGGEIKK
+305 GGSELRKLITS
-312 FIAALGKKPE
+312 LGKKPE
-322 SVNSSGRLSL
+322 PVKSDSKLALSN
-332 MGITKIFNK
+332 ITKVFNR
-341 GTVDENKLF
+341 GTVDESKLF
-350 DNLSLDVSDGEF
+350 DNFTLDVNDGDF

-377 NIVCGGVEP
+377 NIVCGGIQP
-386 DAGAVAFNG
+386 DSGAVVFNG
-395 NNIIYMKEFQRARR
+395 ENIVLSKEYERARK

-423 SLTILENMALAD
+423 SLTILENLALAD
-435 NKNNTYGL
+435 NKLHPFGL
-443 TPALNP
+443 SPAVN
-449 ARVEYY
+449 RKREEHY
-455 KDLLKSCGM
+455 KKLLESCGM
-464 GLENRLG
+464 GLENRMG

-485 ALVIATMSDIDLLIL
+485 ALIIATMADIDLLIL

-511 SETLMQI
+511 SETLMKI
-518 TDRVVK
+518 TEKVVK

-544 SRLIMMHSGK
+544 SRLVMMHGGS
-554 AVMDISGEQKQNLDI
+554 AVMDIDGEAKKNLVV

>member
-1 MVPKKGNEMTL
+1 MTL
-12 VLRILL
+12 VINILL

-24 LMYALLAMG
+24 LMYALLSMG

-61 MIYNGVN
+61 LILNGVD
-68 PWLALLAAFAAGMA
+68 PWLSLVISFAAGMA

-112 NLVILKAGTGGGAMV
+112 NLVILKAGTDGGAV
-127 SFGTKDTIFSYGIMS
+127 ASFFTKDTIFNSGVASYI
-142 NVPKYVQIGDTDF
+142 PKSVGGF
-155 YFRTVIMSLVLVVV
+155 YIRTAIISLVIVIV
-169 CKLILDIYLKTKHG
+169 CKLLLDLYLRTKHG

-197 MLGKDPGTLKIFG
+197 MLGKDPGTIKIFG

-220 AGSVIAQNKTSA
+220 AGSVIAQNKGSA

-265 MVILGSIVYKAAYQ
+265 MVILGSLVYKAAYQ
-279 LVLWLG
+279 IVLSLG
-285 LPTEYNN
+285 LPTDYNN

-305 GGGEIKK
+305 GGGELKK
-312 FIAALGKKPE
+312 LVAALGRKPE
-322 SVNSSGRLSL
+322 PADSKSRLALSS
-332 MGITKIFNK
+332 ITKIFNR

-350 DNLSLDVSDGEF
+350 DNFTLDVKDGDF

-377 NIVCGGVEP
+377 NVVCGGVEP
-386 DAGAVAFNG
+386 DSGAVVFNG
-395 NNIIYMKEFQRARR
+395 KNIVMMKEFQRARR

-423 SLTILENMALAD
+423 SLTILENLALAD
-435 NKNNTYGL
+435 NKNNSYGL
-443 TPALNP
+443 TPAVNNS
-449 ARVEYY
+449 RVEYY
-455 KDLLKSCGM
+455 KELLSSCGM
-464 GLENRLG
+464 GLENRMG

-485 ALVIATMSDIDLLIL
+485 ALIIATMSDIDLLIL

-511 SETLMQI
+511 SETLMRI
-518 TDRVVK
+518 TDKVVK

-544 SRLIMMHSGK
+544 SRLIMMHGGK
-554 AVMDISGEQKQNLDI
+554 AVMDIDGEQKKDLVV

>member
-1 MVPKKGNEMTL
+1 MTL
-12 VLRILL
+12 VINILI

-61 MIYNGVN
+61 LIIQGVD
-68 PWLALLAAFAAGMA
+68 PWLCLVISFAAGMA

-94 HITPLLCGII
+94 RITPLLCGII

-112 NLVILKAGTGGGAMV
+112 NLVILKAGTDGKAV
-127 SFGTKDTIFSYGIMS
+127 ASFFTKNTIFNSGIAS
-142 NVPKYVQIGDTDF
+142 LIPKNIGEGGF
-155 YFRTVIMSLVLVVV
+155 YIRTVVIALILVIV
-169 CKLILDIYLKTKHG
+169 CKLLLDLYLKTKHG

-197 MLGKDPGTLKIFG
+197 MLGRNPGSMKIFG

-220 AGSVIAQNKTSA
+220 AGSVIAQNKGSA
-232 DQQMGVGM
+232 DQQMGIGM

-253 LFKRVKFMKGTT
+253 LFRRVKFMKGTT
-265 MVILGSIVYKAAYQ
+265 MVILGSLVYKAAYQ
-279 LVLWLG
+279 IVLSLG
-285 LPTEYNN
+285 IPTDFNN
-292 LMKALIFLIALVL
+292 LMKALIFLVALVL
-305 GGGEIKK
+305 GGSELRKLITS
-312 FIAALGKKPE
+312 LGKKPE
-322 SVNSSGRLSL
+322 PVKSDSKLALSN
-332 MGITKIFNK
+332 ITKVFNR
-341 GTVDENKLF
+341 GTVDESKLF
-350 DNLSLDVSDGEF
+350 DNFTLDVNDGDF

-377 NIVCGGVEP
+377 NIVCGGIQP
-386 DAGAVAFNG
+386 DSGAVVFNG
-395 NNIIYMKEFQRARR
+395 ENIVLSKEYERARK

-423 SLTILENMALAD
+423 SLTILENLALAD
-435 NKNNTYGL
+435 NKLHPFGL
-443 TPALNP
+443 SPAVN
-449 ARVEYY
+449 RKREEHY
-455 KDLLKSCGM
+455 KKLLESCGM
-464 GLENRLG
+464 GLENRMG

-485 ALVIATMSDIDLLIL
+485 ALIIATMADIDLLIL

-511 SETLMQI
+511 SETLMKI
-518 TDRVVK
+518 TEKVVK

-544 SRLIMMHSGK
+544 SRLVMMHGGS
-554 AVMDISGEQKQNLDI
+554 AVMDIDAEAKKNLVV

>member
-1 MVPKKGNEMTL
+1 MTL
-12 VLRILL
+12 VINILI

-61 MIYNGVN
+61 LIIQGVD
-68 PWLALLAAFAAGMA
+68 PWLCLVISFAAGMA

-94 HITPLLCGII
+94 RITPLLCGII

-112 NLVILKAGTGGGAMV
+112 NLVILKAGTDGKAV
-127 SFGTKDTIFSYGIMS
+127 ASFFTKNTIFNSGIAS
-142 NVPKYVQIGDTDF
+142 LIPKNIGEGGF
-155 YFRTVIMSLVLVVV
+155 YIRTVVIALILVIV
-169 CKLILDIYLKTKHG
+169 CKLLLDLYLKTKHG

-197 MLGKDPGTLKIFG
+197 MLGRNPGSMKIFG

-220 AGSVIAQNKTSA
+220 AGSVIAQNKGSA
-232 DQQMGVGM
+232 DQQMGIGM
-240 VVLGLASVIIGLS
+240 VVLGHASVIIGLS
-253 LFKRVKFMKGTT
+253 LFRRVKFMKGTT
-265 MVILGSIVYKAAYQ
+265 MVILGSLVYKAAYQ
-279 LVLWLG
+279 IVLSLG
-285 LPTEYNN
+285 IPTDFNN
-292 LMKALIFLIALVL
+292 LMKALIFLVALVL
-305 GGGEIKK
+305 GGSELRKLITS
-312 FIAALGKKPE
+312 LGKKPE
-322 SVNSSGRLSL
+322 PVKSDSKLALSN
-332 MGITKIFNK
+332 ITKVFNR
-341 GTVDENKLF
+341 GTVDESKLF
-350 DNLSLDVSDGEF
+350 DNFTLDVNDGDF

-377 NIVCGGVEP
+377 NIVCGGIQP
-386 DAGAVAFNG
+386 DSGAVVFNG
-395 NNIIYMKEFQRARR
+395 ENIVLSKEYERARK

-423 SLTILENMALAD
+423 SLTILENLALAD
-435 NKNNTYGL
+435 NKLHPFGL
-443 TPALNP
+443 SPAVN
-449 ARVEYY
+449 RKREEHY
-455 KDLLKSCGM
+455 KKLLESCGM
-464 GLENRLG
+464 GLENRMG

-485 ALVIATMSDIDLLIL
+485 ALIIATMADIDLLIL

-511 SETLMQI
+511 SETLMKI
-518 TDRVVK
+518 TEKVVK

-544 SRLIMMHSGK
+544 SRLVMMHGGS
-554 AVMDISGEQKQNLDI
+554 AVMDIDGEAKKNLVV

>member
-1 MVPKKGNEMTL
+1 MTL
-12 VLRILL
+12 VINILI

-61 MIYNGVN
+61 LIIQGVD
-68 PWLALLAAFAAGMA
+68 PWLCLVISFAAGMA

-94 HITPLLCGII
+94 RITPLLCGII

-112 NLVILKAGTGGGAMV
+112 NLVILKAGTDGKAV
-127 SFGTKDTIFSYGIMS
+127 ASFFTKNTIFNSGIAS
-142 NVPKYVQIGDTDF
+142 LIPKNVGEGGF
-155 YFRTVIMSLVLVVV
+155 YIRTVVISLILVIV
-169 CKLILDIYLKTKHG
+169 CKLLLDLYLKTKHG

-197 MLGKDPGTLKIFG
+197 MLGRNPGSMKIFG

-220 AGSVIAQNKTSA
+220 AGSVIAQNKGSA
-232 DQQMGVGM
+232 DQQMGIGM

-253 LFKRVKFMKGTT
+253 LFRRVKFMKGTT
-265 MVILGSIVYKAAYQ
+265 MVILGSLVYKAAYQ
-279 LVLWLG
+279 IVLSLG
-285 LPTEYNN
+285 IPTDFNN
-292 LMKALIFLIALVL
+292 LMKALIFLVALVL
-305 GGGEIKK
+305 GGSELRKLITS
-312 FIAALGKKPE
+312 LGKKPE
-322 SVNSSGRLSL
+322 PVKSDSN
-332 MGITKIFNK
+332 ITKVFNR
-341 GTVDENKLF
+341 GTVDESKLF
-350 DNLSLDVSDGEF
+350 DNFTLDVNDGDF

-377 NIVCGGVEP
+377 NIVCGGIQP
-386 DAGAVAFNG
+386 DSGAVVFNG
-395 NNIIYMKEFQRARR
+395 ENIVLSKEYERARK

-423 SLTILENMALAD
+423 SLTILENLALAD
-435 NKNNTYGL
+435 NKLHPFGL
-443 TPALNP
+443 SPAVN
-449 ARVEYY
+449 RKREEHY
-455 KDLLKSCGM
+455 KKLLESCGM
-464 GLENRLG
+464 GLENRMG

-485 ALVIATMSDIDLLIL
+485 ALIIATMADIDLLIL

-511 SETLMQI
+511 SETLMKI
-518 TDRVVK
+518 TEKVVK

-544 SRLIMMHSGK
+544 SRLVMMHGGS
-554 AVMDISGEQKQNLDI
+554 AVMDIDGEAKKNLVV

>member
-1 MVPKKGNEMTL
+1 MTL
-12 VLRILL
+12 VINILI

-24 LMYALLAMG
+24 LVYALLAMG

-61 MIYNGVN
+61 LIIQGVD
-68 PWLALLAAFAAGMA
+68 PWLCLVISFAAGMA

-94 HITPLLCGII
+94 RITPLLCGII

-112 NLVILKAGTGGGAMV
+112 NLVILKAGTDGKAV
-127 SFGTKDTIFSYGIMS
+127 ASFFTKNTIFNSGIAS
-142 NVPKYVQIGDTDF
+142 LIPKNVGEGGF
-155 YFRTVIMSLVLVVV
+155 YIRTVVISLILVIV
-169 CKLILDIYLKTKHG
+169 CKLLLDLYLKTKHG

-197 MLGKDPGTLKIFG
+197 MLGRNPGSMKIFG

-220 AGSVIAQNKTSA
+220 AGSVIAQNKGSA
-232 DQQMGVGM
+232 DQQMGIGM

-253 LFKRVKFMKGTT
+253 LFRRVKFMKGTT
-265 MVILGSIVYKAAYQ
+265 MVILGSLVYKAAYQ
-279 LVLWLG
+279 IVLSLG
-285 LPTEYNN
+285 IPTDFNN
-292 LMKALIFLIALVL
+292 LMKALIFLVALVL
-305 GGGEIKK
+305 GGSELRKLITS
-312 FIAALGKKPE
+312 LGKKPE
-322 SVNSSGRLSL
+322 PVKSDSKLALSN
-332 MGITKIFNK
+332 ITKVFNR

-350 DNLSLDVSDGEF
+350 DNFTLDVNDGDF

-377 NIVCGGVEP
+377 NIVCGGIQP
-386 DAGAVAFNG
+386 DSGAVVFNG
-395 NNIIYMKEFQRARR
+395 ENIVLSKEYERARK

-423 SLTILENMALAD
+423 SLTILENLALAD
-435 NKNNTYGL
+435 NKLHPFGL
-443 TPALNP
+443 SPAVN
-449 ARVEYY
+449 RKREEHY
-455 KDLLKSCGM
+455 KKLLESCGM
-464 GLENRLG
+464 GLENRMG

-485 ALVIATMSDIDLLIL
+485 ALIIATMADIDLLIL

-511 SETLMQI
+511 SETLMKI
-518 TDRVVK
+518 TEKVVK

-544 SRLIMMHSGK
+544 SRLVMMHGGS
-554 AVMDISGEQKQNLDI
+554 AVMDIDGEAKKNLVV

>member
-1 MVPKKGNEMTL
+1 MTL
-12 VLRILL
+12 VINILI

-61 MIYNGVN
+61 LIIQGVD
-68 PWLALLAAFAAGMA
+68 PWLCLVISFAAGMA

-94 HITPLLCGII
+94 RITPLLCGII

-112 NLVILKAGTGGGAMV
+112 NLVILKAGTDGKAV
-127 SFGTKDTIFSYGIMS
+127 ASFFTKNTIFNSGIAS
-142 NVPKYVQIGDTDF
+142 LIPKNIGEGGF
-155 YFRTVIMSLVLVVV
+155 YIRTVVISLILVIV
-169 CKLILDIYLKTKHG
+169 CKLLLDLYLKTKHG

-197 MLGKDPGTLKIFG
+197 MLGRNPGSMKIFG

-220 AGSVIAQNKTSA
+220 AGSVIAQNKGSA
-232 DQQMGVGM
+232 DQQMGIGM

-253 LFKRVKFMKGTT
+253 LFRRVKFMKGTT
-265 MVILGSIVYKAAYQ
+265 MVILGSLVYKAAYQ
-279 LVLWLG
+279 IVLSLG
-285 LPTEYNN
+285 IPTDFNN
-292 LMKALIFLIALVL
+292 LMKALIFLVALVL
-305 GGGEIKK
+305 GGSELRKLITS
-312 FIAALGKKPE
+312 LGKKPE
-322 SVNSSGRLSL
+322 PVKSDSKLALSN
-332 MGITKIFNK
+332 ITKVFNR
-341 GTVDENKLF
+341 GTVDESKLF
-350 DNLSLDVSDGEF
+350 DNFTLDVNDGDF

-377 NIVCGGVEP
+377 NIVCGGIQP
-386 DAGAVAFNG
+386 DSGAVVFNG
-395 NNIIYMKEFQRARR
+395 ENIVLSKEYERARK

-423 SLTILENMALAD
+423 SLTILENLALAD
-435 NKNNTYGL
+435 NKLHPFGL
-443 TPALNP
+443 SPAVN
-449 ARVEYY
+449 RKREEHY
-455 KDLLKSCGM
+455 KKLLESCGM
-464 GLENRLG
+464 GLENRMG

-485 ALVIATMSDIDLLIL
+485 ALIIATMADIDLLIL

-511 SETLMQI
+511 SETLMKI
-518 TDRVVK
+518 TEKVVK

-544 SRLIMMHSGK
+544 SRLVMMHGGS
-554 AVMDISGEQKQNLDI
+554 AVMDIDGEAKKNLVV

>member
-1 MVPKKGNEMTL
+1 MTL
-12 VLRILL
+12 VINILI

-61 MIYNGVN
+61 LIIQGVD
-68 PWLALLAAFAAGMA
+68 PWLCLVISFAAGMA

-94 HITPLLCGII
+94 RITPLLCGII

-112 NLVILKAGTGGGAMV
+112 NLVILKAGTDGKAV
-127 SFGTKDTIFSYGIMS
+127 ASFFTKNTIFNSGIAS
-142 NVPKYVQIGDTDF
+142 LIPKNIGEGGF
-155 YFRTVIMSLVLVVV
+155 YIRTVVIALILVIV
-169 CKLILDIYLKTKHG
+169 CKLLLDLYLKTKHG

-197 MLGKDPGTLKIFG
+197 MLGRNPGSMKIFG

-220 AGSVIAQNKTSA
+220 AGSVIAQNKGSA
-232 DQQMGVGM
+232 DQQMGIGM

-253 LFKRVKFMKGTT
+253 LFRRVKFMKGTT
-265 MVILGSIVYKAAYQ
+265 MVILGSLVYKAAYQ
-279 LVLWLG
+279 IVLSLG
-285 LPTEYNN
+285 IPTDFNN
-292 LMKALIFLIALVL
+292 LMKALIFLVALVL
-305 GGGEIKK
+305 GGSELRKLITS
-312 FIAALGKKPE
+312 LGKKPE
-322 SVNSSGRLSL
+322 PVKSDSKLALSN
-332 MGITKIFNK
+332 ITKVFNR
-341 GTVDENKLF
+341 GTVDESKLF
-350 DNLSLDVSDGEF
+350 DNFTLDVNDGDF

-377 NIVCGGVEP
+377 NIVCGGIQP
-386 DAGAVAFNG
+386 DSGAVVFNG
-395 NNIIYMKEFQRARR
+395 ENIVLSKEYERARK

-423 SLTILENMALAD
+423 SLTILENLALAD
-435 NKNNTYGL
+435 NKLHPFGL
-443 TPALNP
+443 SPAVN
-449 ARVEYY
+449 RKREEHY
-455 KDLLKSCGM
+455 KKLLESCGM
-464 GLENRLG
+464 GLENRMG

-485 ALVIATMSDIDLLIL
+485 ALIIATMADIDLLIL

-511 SETLMQI
+511 SETLMKI
-518 TDRVVK
+518 TEKVVK
-524 EKHLTTLMV
+524 EKHLTTLIV

-544 SRLIMMHSGK
+544 SRLVMMHGGS
-554 AVMDISGEQKQNLDI
+554 AVMDIDGEAKKNLVV